1 MSDKSYLKNQIKLVS
16 LNARDTFTQ
25 DEFEKYMELVS
36 YINEIDRL
44 APSKIKEDIIL
55 KKEFLVKKKQAK
67 KELSAMVKLHA
78 GYPRKVRLE
87 SVIYRKDDEELPD
100 GVTWRNLKLSKKIA
114 EFESDMSRAMGLKT
128 NEHTFDKIIVEW
140 STEDLLEQ
148 LVIDGFTMDLL
159 IDGRIVQKKYRYFA
173 SSAGQLRTDKLAF
186 LSEDIWNMIKERVEC
201 GMDWKTINER
211 GGMNVNKMLAYW
223 SLCSSASIPW
233 TEFDVDKVI
242 VIPDV
247 QAEVTD
253 RMLYIKPD
261 YTVEDAIRT
270 VIINH
275 TDGAGMYLPDSK
287 IIPEDLKGKNFM
299 IRGPYHKGL
308 LSPFNWL
315 KFCKVH
321 NCKPIIKDFWGLEHD
336 LIKEDIQ
343 IIMFDS
349 QFKLAKLYKS
359 HQEFKNFYKKCGC
372 QFVIAQ
378 FEEDEPPDKT
388 MNYQFI

>member
-36 YINEIDRL
+36 CINEIDRL
-44 APSKIKEDIIL
+44 APSKEKEDIIL
-55 KKEFLVKKKQAK
+55 KKEFLAKKKQAK

-159 IDGRIVQKKYRYFA
+159 IDGQIVQKKYRYFA

-186 LSEDIWNMIKERVEC
+186 LSEDIWR
-201 GMDWKTINER
+201 
-211 GGMNVNKMLAYW
+211 
-223 SLCSSASIPW
+223 
-233 TEFDVDKVI
+233 
-242 VIPDV
+242 
-247 QAEVTD
+247 Q
-253 RMLYIKPD
+253 
-261 YTVEDAIRT
+261 
-270 VIINH
+270 
-275 TDGAGMYLPDSK
+275 
-287 IIPEDLKGKNFM
+287 
-299 IRGPYHKGL
+299 
-308 LSPFNWL
+308 
-315 KFCKVH
+315 
-321 NCKPIIKDFWGLEHD
+321 
-336 LIKEDIQ
+336 LIANQ
-343 IIMFDS
+343 
-349 QFKLAKLYKS
+349 
-359 HQEFKNFYKKCGC
+359 
-372 QFVIAQ
+372 V
-378 FEEDEPPDKT
+378 
-388 MNYQFI
+388 